1 MRAEVLLLALITSQA
16 ADVTPTL
23 TADRTDLRLSG
34 SLRLTL
40 AVEGP
45 GPLRVE
51 LPAEQLD
58 DASAANWRL
67 RPSGPATVTELPD
80 GRQRWS
86 QTYRADP
93 YLAGEAVPLGLAPIN
108 VYAAGN
114 AQPTKVELQ
123 PLTVRVST
131 GVKGDLNELRP
142 PTGIEELPEPP
153 SSAGPWTRAVGVAL
167 GLAAALVIGIV
178 AWQMARRRRPA
189 PLTPEQ
195 WAMRELDALE
205 QAPPEGTVFAERL
218 SHVVRTFLERNSG
231 VPATRLTTP
240 ELLTAINSNDTAGVL
255 PADPTRSV
263 LEWCD
268 RVKFAGYLATDEERT
283 HRLVEVRGL
292 VTPEPA
298 NGTAPG
304 KVIPSEP
311 EG

>member
-1 MRAEVLLLALITSQA
+1 MRAEVLLLALAAAQA

-23 TADRTDLRLSG
+23 TADRTDLRLSE

-40 AVEGP
+40 AVEAP
-45 GPLRVE
+45 GPMRVE
-51 LPAEQLD
+51 FPQELLD

-67 RPSGPATVTELPD
+67 RPAGPAIVTDLPG

-93 YLAGEAVPLGLAPIN
+93 YLAGEAVPLGLAPVN
-108 VYAAGN
+108 VFAAGN
-114 AQPTKVELQ
+114 THPSQVELK
-123 PLTVRVST
+123 PLTIRVT
-131 GVKGDLNELRP
+131 TAVKGDLAEIRP
-142 PTGIEELPEPP
+142 PTGIEELPAPP
-153 SSAGPWTRAVGVAL
+153 STTGSWERAVAIAL
-167 GLAAALVIGIV
+167 GLVTALAIGIV
-178 AWQMARRRRPA
+178 AWRVARRRRPS

-195 WAMRELDALE
+195 WAVRELDALE
-205 QAPPEGTVFAERL
+205 QTPPEGAVFAERL
-218 SHVVRTFLERNSG
+218 SHVVRMFLERRSG

-240 ELLTAINSNDTAGVL
+240 ELLTAIKSNDAAGVL

-268 RVKFAGYLATDEERT
+268 RVKFAGYLATHEERT
-283 HRLVEVRGL
+283 HRLVEVLSL

-304 KVIPSEP
+304 KTIPSEP
-311 EG
+311 AG